1 MHVNADEVHIYGF
14 DSIFEMDITSW
25 TDTILESD
33 RSTENTV
40 RLAQN
45 WRPIW
50 TEMFKEFSDTTFF
63 LYHTHNNIKIPIQSD
78 NVEIVVTTSKESK
91 QV

>member
-1 MHVNADEVHIYGF
+1 MLVTTNFNCGHFAVHYACNKMNADEVHIYGF

-40 RLAQN
+40 RLKPTIGIQ
-45 WRPIW
+45 W
-50 TEMFKEFSDTTFF
+50 TEMFKNFQRYYF
-63 LYHTHNNIKIPIQSD
+63 LLVSYSQ
-78 NVEIVVTTSKESK
+78 
-91 QV
+91 

>member
-1 MHVNADEVHIYGF
+1 ME
-14 DSIFEMDITSW
+14 
-25 TDTILESD
+25 
-33 RSTENTV
+33 
-40 RLAQN
+40 
-45 WRPIW
+45 
-50 TEMFKEFSDTTFF
+50 EMFKEFPDTTFF